1 LLGSVRDGRYTAA
14 EDESV
19 AVEPS
24 LESVMLRNSVGSMES
39 HRPTC
44 ASCGRTPLVGEFLYR
59 LDAERMLCGLCLE
72 QVPESDRLAIA
83 SERIHAGERGIRVAP
98 RAA

>member
-1 LLGSVRDGRYTAA
+1 
-14 EDESV
+14 
-19 AVEPS
+19 VEPS

-44 ASCGRTPLVGEFLYR
+44 SGCGRTPLVGEFLHR
-59 LDAERMLCGLCLE
+59 LEPERLLCGLCLA
-72 QVPESDRLAIA
+72 QLPESDRLAIA
-83 SERIHAGERGIRVAP
+83 SERIHAGERGLRVAP